1 MVFLLRKLPNYNS
14 SNLLNDLF
22 RTSRLVIRGQGVT
35 EDPYSTRLRSKFEFH
50 VSCRLKVG
58 KVLKFDTSKFG
69 FIIQILAK
77 RSASG
82 ARSNLSGAGA
92 GASSFSGRGAEAS
105 KPRSIF

>member
-1 MVFLLRKLPNYNS
+1 MRAPLKDKLTLYIPCFNESMVFLLRKLANYNS

-58 KVLKFDTSKFG
+58 KVLTH
-69 FIIQILAK
+69 
-77 RSASG
+77 R
-82 ARSNLSGAGA
+82 NLGSL
-92 GASSFSGRGAEAS
+92 FR
-105 KPRSIF
+105 F